1 MQYAER
7 STAARNALEETSQ
20 MPVLFARPAAPPVV
34 PPLAAPSSPDFDRI
48 QHSPEFLVLRRR
60 LRRFVFPVSLLFF
73 AWYMTYVLLAA
84 YAHDFMSRKVFGQIN
99 VALVLGLL
107 QFVTTIVITVA
118 YLRYA
123 RRRIDP
129 QAAYVRRL
137 AGVEGQ

>member
-7 STAARNALEETSQ
+7 SHAARNALEETGRI
-20 MPVLFARPAAPPVV
+20 PVLFARPGEHPV
-34 PPLAAPSSPDFDRI
+34 LRAPSAPSGPDYDRI

-84 YAHDFMSRKVFGQIN
+84 YAHDFMSRKVVGQIN
-99 VALVLGLL
+99 VAIVFGLL
-107 QFVTTIVITVA
+107 QFVTTIIITMV
-118 YLRYA
+118 YLRFA

-129 QAAYVRRL
+129 QVAYVRRL
-137 AGVEGQ
+137 AGVEDQ

>member
-7 STAARNALEETSQ
+7 SHAARNALEETGRI
-20 MPVLFARPAAPPVV
+20 PVLFARPGEHPV
-34 PPLAAPSSPDFDRI
+34 LRAPSGPDYDRI

-84 YAHDFMSRKVFGQIN
+84 YAHDFMSRKVVGQIN
-99 VALVLGLL
+99 VAIVFGLL
-107 QFVTTIVITVA
+107 QFVTTIIITTV
-118 YLRYA
+118 YLRFA

-129 QAAYVRRL
+129 QVAYVRRL
-137 AGVEGQ
+137 AGVEDQ